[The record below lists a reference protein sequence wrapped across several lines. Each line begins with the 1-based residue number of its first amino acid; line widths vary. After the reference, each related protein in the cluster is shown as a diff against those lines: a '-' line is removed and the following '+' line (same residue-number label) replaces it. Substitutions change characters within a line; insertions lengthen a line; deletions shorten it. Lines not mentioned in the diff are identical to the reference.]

1 MAWVLALLALT
12 PAVAEKWLATSV
24 GGDVIKAAGNVTLG
38 GQVGSYASLLQARN
52 PSLGEMAAITE
63 CCGEAAPLAEF
74 IAKQVNGKA
83 FSDLQAEIKK
93 QYIGDLHCSE
103 PSKKEIKKEGKFE
116 CQYVYTFKNKLFSD
130 LSNSAFCV
138 PDDVCSVDVVGMTK
152 GTKIGYSVVLQILNK
167 HAGDLVHAAHGDI
180 GSCLQAMNEV
190 NLGQH
195 EKHLKKVKKYV
206 KLGSLKIPTG
216 ETTKYEF
223 DGMKE
228 QGIAS
233 MLGTCAN
240 SPSTGMLYVFKNKFW
255 DSDSGK
261 IDIVRFNEKMAKE
274 EQEEKEQEELAALK
288 KKIADI
294 ETQQEELEQGIA
306 PKETAPSPAPVVDEE
321 LEELEKLLNATEDLR
336 QEEQTNE
343 SAAEPAVLPAAQP
356 AAVLPAAQPA
366 LPAALSPVLPAA
378 QPAAE
383 PAAPPVLP
391 AALSAVLPTA
401 EPAAEPAAPPA
412 LPAALSAV
420 LPTAEP
426 AAEPA
431 APPALPAALSAVL
444 PTAQPAAEPAAT
456 PALPAAL
463 SAVLPTAQPAAEP
476 AAPPEL
482 PAALSAVLPTAQPAA
497 EPAVQPALPAALTA
511 VLPAAQSTTL
521 PEALLA
527 ILPKTQPAETTLPAA
542 LLAILPT
549 TQPAAQTSADSVAET
564 AAAEPF
570 LAPAAEPAAE
580 AAAEPSAEAAAESAE
595 EAAKAAAAEPFLE
608 PAEEQA
614 TDSTEESATDREAT
628 EAAPWQQSD
637 FEPLPSAEEAF
648 PWQTGSQDSAD
659 TAPLYT

>member
-412 LPAALSAV
+412 LPAAVVRSLAHSAAGSRACSDARSARSVVCSLAHSAASSRARSAARTARSVVRSLAHSAASSRACSAARAARSADRSFARSAV
-420 LPTAEP
+420 HNTARST
-426 AAEPA
+426 ACNLAQNTA
-431 APPALPAALSAVL
+431 SRDNTACSTACNLAHNSAC
-444 PTAQPAAEPAAT
+444 
-456 PALPAAL
+456 
-463 SAVLPTAQPAAEP
+463 
-476 AAPPEL
+476 
-482 PAALSAVLPTAQPAA
+482 
-497 EPAVQPALPAALTA
+497 
-511 VLPAAQSTTL
+511 
-521 PEALLA
+521 
-527 ILPKTQPAETTLPAA
+527 
-542 LLAILPT
+542 
-549 TQPAAQTSADSVAET
+549 SADVSR
-564 AAAEPF
+564 F
-570 LAPAAEPAAE
+570 RGR
-580 AAAEPSAEAAAESAE
+580 
-595 EAAKAAAAEPFLE
+595 
-608 PAEEQA
+608 
-614 TDSTEESATDREAT
+614 DSRS
-628 EAAPWQQSD
+628 
-637 FEPLPSAEEAF
+637 
-648 PWQTGSQDSAD
+648 
-659 TAPLYT
+659 

>member
-1 MAWVLALLALT
+1 MSSRQPAMSPWVAR
-12 PAVAEKWLATSV
+12 
-24 GGDVIKAAGNVTLG
+24 
-38 GQVGSYASLLQARN
+38 ARN

-420 LPTAEP
+420 LPTA
-426 AAEPA
+426 
-431 APPALPAALSAVL
+431 
-444 PTAQPAAEPAAT
+444 
-456 PALPAAL
+456 
-463 SAVLPTAQPAAEP
+463 
-476 AAPPEL
+476 
-482 PAALSAVLPTAQPAA
+482 QPAA

-580 AAAEPSAEAAAESAE
+580 AAAEPSAEPATEAAAEPSAEAAAESAE